1 MIVDEIEKLINQK
14 RDKTKKNNQKN
25 DKQIT
30 TKNLA
35 PIIILMEI
43 QTWGHNFFLDGLSLI
58 YRSGSERKEKKE
70 KKHVGGQ
77 SFFCHKHVLYR

>member
-1 MIVDEIEKLINQK
+1 MIVDEIEKLINQE

-30 TKNLA
+30 RKNLA

-43 QTWGHNFFLDGLSLI
+43 QT
-58 YRSGSERKEKKE
+58 
-70 KKHVGGQ
+70 
-77 SFFCHKHVLYR
+77 

>member
-1 MIVDEIEKLINQK
+1 MIVDEIEKLINQE

-30 TKNLA
+30 TQNLA

-43 QTWGHNFFLDGLSLI
+43 QT
-58 YRSGSERKEKKE
+58 
-70 KKHVGGQ
+70 
-77 SFFCHKHVLYR
+77 